1 MDKGLL
7 SATIQIISG
16 NKLIVDVYH
25 PEAVEYGF
33 YLYKDETIIEMI
45 SFSERNRLS
54 YWLSES
60 GQYSV
65 KAYARNDKDER
76 ISQWTDRLDF
86 DVEEVFV
93 IDERIRKKKSV
104 WQQIKEVI
112 QDIIANRTILF
123 QMAKY
128 DYKLENKDTYLG
140 KMWAIITP
148 LLQIATYWFVFGIGL
163 RNGADVDG
171 IPFLAW
177 LLAGLIPW
185 FFISGCITRGA
196 NSIYSKA
203 GLVSK
208 MQFSIATIP
217 ISKIV
222 QEMYEFFVMII
233 IMLVGL
239 FFMKIYP
246 NIYWLNLIYYFLY
259 AVTFMISLALI
270 TSVFTMVARDF
281 SKLLASLVR
290 LLFYL
295 TPILWVMES
304 MPIIYQKIMNYNPI
318 YYVVRG
324 FRESILYRQSFY
336 VEWELALIMW
346 SVNIVLFFF
355 GCMLQAKFKN
365 KFIDLM

>member
-7 SATIQIISG
+7 SATISINNG
-16 NKLIVDVYH
+16 NKLVVDVYH
-25 PEAVEYGF
+25 PEASEYGF
-33 YLYKDETIIEMI
+33 YVYKDDKIIEMI

-65 KAYARNDKDER
+65 KAYARNDRDER
-76 ISQWTDRLDF
+76 ISEWTEKLDF

-93 IDERIRKKKSV
+93 IDDRIRKKKTI

-112 QDIIANRTILF
+112 VDIIANRTILF
-123 QMAKY
+123 QMARY

-140 KMWAIITP
+140 KMWAVFTP
-148 LLQIATYWFVFGIGL
+148 LLQIGTYWFVFGIGI
-163 RNGADVDG
+163 RKGADVDG
-171 IPFLAW
+171 FPFLAW

-185 FFISGCITRGA
+185 FFLSGCITRGA
-196 NSIYSKA
+196 NSIYSKT

-222 QEMYEFFVMII
+222 QELYGFFVMVI

-246 NIYWLNLIYYFLY
+246 NIYWLNLIYYFVY
-259 AVTFMISLALI
+259 AFTFMVSLALI

-281 SKLLASLVR
+281 SKLLSSLIR
-290 LLFYL
+290 LLFYF
-295 TPILWVMES
+295 TPIIWEMDG
-304 MPIIYQKIMNYNPI
+304 MPVIYQKIMNYSPI
-318 YYVVRG
+318 YYVVKG
-324 FRESILYRQSFY
+324 FRESILYRQAFY
-336 VEWELALIMW
+336 DEWKLALIMW
-346 SVNIVLFFF
+346 VVNIVLFLF
-355 GCMLQAKFKN
+355 GCTLQAKFKN